1 MVSLGFYTL
10 MSSRRTQRSAPTPPP
25 PQFSSYGVSAAMYNL
40 DVASQQTATLPS
52 LPLRI
57 PAALAPDPDGVARS
71 SLIARL
77 PANSAAPPPVSDP
90 AQSSPAVIAAQE
102 RHVRAAEAH
111 TAAQAAIKA
120 AQASCTPAHNSLGL
134 PLEERLPP
142 PPLLGVERLVAVRL
156 RVDGAALSPPH
167 PEAVFEDELL
177 WNAGDTSL
185 SPSDFAARAAEEL
198 SLPPPFAAAIAA
210 ELTAQVAAA
219 EKARRKKPQ
228 EATHTPPPP
237 RAAARLFVSLL
248 RKE

>member
-1 MVSLGFYTL
+1 MSLGFYTL

-120 AQASCTPAHNSLGL
+120 AQARNAAAREDSPASTDERPHAHREVRATSSLGARCGAGTRL
-134 PLEERLPP
+134 ARLPP
-142 PPLLGVERLVAVRL
+142 PRR
-156 RVDGAALSPPH
+156 AARPRTIRS
-167 PEAVFEDELL
+167 A
-177 WNAGDTSL
+177 SL
-185 SPSDFAARAAEEL
+185 S
-198 SLPPPFAAAIAA
+198 
-210 ELTAQVAAA
+210 
-219 EKARRKKPQ
+219 RRGC
-228 EATHTPPPP
+228 
-237 RAAARLFVSLL
+237 LL
-248 RKE
+248 RRCSALRGWWRCGCASTAPPSRRPTRRLCLRTSCSGMPPAP